1 MAPAGGGGDVSDLRV
16 HGMGRELVAPDWPP
30 LTLPEVRRLLRRY
43 GLVAEAI
50 HWPSPR
56 PLSAA
61 ALVETDA
68 GVVFVK
74 RHAAVVRTV
83 EGLREE
89 HAFAAHLRAAGIP
102 VPEVLTDGAGSS
114 AVSDGGW
121 TWEVQAQGEGADTYR
136 DTLSW
141 EPVTTPAHA
150 YACGA
155 TLARIALAAKD
166 FSAPT
171 RQPQLL
177 VSSWQAVSAPDLLT
191 ALEAFVAARP
201 LLAEALADK
210 DWQTDVRRVL
220 GPLHAQLVPHLPALP
235 SSWTHGDGH
244 ASNFLWQG
252 DQVSA
257 VLDLGL
263 ADRTTPLLDLATALE
278 RHCISWLDREPV
290 VRLDLV
296 DAIVAGWHAV
306 RPLTPAE
313 VAALPAVLPLVHVEF
328 ALSETAYFAGVTR
341 AAANV
346 DLAYDGYLLGH
357 AAWFAGTAGR
367 ALCAHLAAGPVPF
380 DTGDQDQRPC

>member
-1 MAPAGGGGDVSDLRV
+1 MAPAGCGGDVSDLRV
-16 HGMGRELVAPDWPP
+16 HGMGRELVSPDWPP
-30 LTLPEVRRLLRRY
+30 LTLPEVRRLLHRY
-43 GLVAEAI
+43 GLVAQAI
-50 HWPSPR
+50 RWASPR

-61 ALVETDA
+61 ALVETDD

-74 RHAAVVRTV
+74 RHAEVVRTA

-89 HAFAAHLRAAGIP
+89 HAFAAHLRTGGIP
-102 VPEVLTDGAGSS
+102 VPQILAGDAGSS

-121 TWEVQAQGEGADTYR
+121 TWEVQAQGEGVDTYR

-141 EPVTTPAHA
+141 EPVTTARHA
-150 YACGA
+150 FACGA

-166 FSAPT
+166 FSAPE
-171 RQPQLL
+171 RRPQLL
-177 VSSWQAVSAPDLLT
+177 VSSWQAMSSPDLLP

-201 LLAEALADK
+201 LLAGALADK
-210 DWQTDVRRVL
+210 DWKADVRRVL
-220 GPLHAQLVPHLPALP
+220 GPLHAQLVPHLPGLP

-252 DQVSA
+252 DRVSA

-278 RHCISWLDREPV
+278 RHCISWLDSEPV

-313 VAALPAVLPLVHVEF
+313 VAALPDVLPLVHVEF
-328 ALSETAYFAGVTR
+328 ALSETAYFAGVTGSPG
-341 AAANV
+341 NV
-346 DLAYDGYLLGH
+346 RLAYDGYLLGH
-357 AAWFAGTAGR
+357 AAWFDQPAGR
-367 ALCAHLAAGPVPF
+367 ALRAHLAAGPVPF
-380 DTGDQDQRPC
+380 DRGGRDQRPC

>member
-1 MAPAGGGGDVSDLRV
+1 VSDLRV

-43 GLVAEAI
+43 GRAAQAI
-50 HWPSPR
+50 RWPSPR

-61 ALVETDA
+61 ALVETDG

-83 EGLREE
+83 DGLREE
-89 HAFAAHLRAAGIP
+89 HAFAAHLRAAGVP
-102 VPEVLTDGAGSS
+102 VPQLLPDEAGTS
-114 AVSDGGW
+114 AVSDGAW

-141 EPVTTPAHA
+141 EPVRTAAHA
-150 YACGA
+150 FACGA
-155 TLARIALAAKD
+155 ALARIALAAKD
-166 FSAPT
+166 FSAPA

-177 VSSWQAVSAPDLLT
+177 VSSWQAMSAPDLLP

-201 LLAEALADK
+201 LLAAALADK
-210 DWQTDVRRVL
+210 DWQADVRRVL

-252 DQVSA
+252 DRVSA

-341 AAANV
+341 SAANV

-357 AAWFAGTAGR
+357 AAWFAGPAGG
-367 ALCAHLAAGPVPF
+367 ALRAHLAAGPVPF
-380 DTGDQDQRPC
+380 DRGDQDQRPC